1 MGGFYLNV
9 SLYTTGC
16 PNCKMLE
23 KLLDSKNIKYSTITD
38 VNTMLDK
45 GFKSVPQLE
54 VDDVLMN
61 YNSAK
66 AWVNKYNG

>member
-1 MGGFYLNV
+1 LSV
-9 SLYTTGC
+9 ILYTTGC

-23 KLLDSKNIKYSTITD
+23 KLLDIKNIKYSTITD
-38 VNTMLDK
+38 INIMLDR

-54 VDDVLMN
+54 ADNVLMD

-66 AWVNKYNG
+66 AWVNKYND

>member
-1 MGGFYLNV
+1 MEV
-9 SLYTTGC
+9 KLYTTGC

-23 KLLDSKNIKYSTITD
+23 KMLDMNDIEYSTITNVD
-38 VNTMLDK
+38 TMIDK

-54 VDDVLMN
+54 VDGVLMD

-66 AWVNKYNG
+66 VWVVNYNG

>member
-1 MGGFYLNV
+1 MT
-9 SLYTTGC
+9 LYTTGC

-38 VNTMLDK
+38 VEAMIKK
-45 GFKSVPQLE
+45 GFQSVPQLE
-54 VDDVLMN
+54 ADSVLMD

-66 AWVNKYNG
+66 VWVNKYNG

>member
-1 MGGFYLNV
+1 MSV
-9 SLYTTGC
+9 VLYTTGC

-23 KLLDSKNIKYSTITD
+23 KLLDINKIKYSTITD
-38 VNTMLDK
+38 TNIMLNK

-54 VDDVLMN
+54 ADDVLMD

-66 AWVNKYNG
+66 VWVANYND

>member
-1 MGGFYLNV
+1 MSV
-9 SLYTTGC
+9 ILYTTRC

-54 VDDVLMN
+54 VDDVLMD